1 MNHSEAARLA
11 ESAHTYRDHCFDRS
25 DGDYFADL
33 AMARVA
39 PRENAR
45 WKVP

>member
-11 ESAHTYRDHCFDRS
+11 ESAHTYRDHCIDRS
-25 DGDYFADL
+25 DGDYFADM

-39 PRENAR
+39 ARENAR

>member
-1 MNHSEAARLA
+1 MNHSETARFA
-11 ESAHTYRDHCFDRS
+11 ESAHTYRDHSFDRS

-33 AMARVA
+33 ARARVA
-39 PRENAR
+39 PRENAD